1 MVLLLS
7 GTLHRLI
14 LVDYNWRLTC
24 KVRLWVNFRSHG
36 RSPTCSGTNRN
47 RVIRPGKL
55 LEAGTARR
63 KITEWD
69 IIGPGGPGT
78 TGFDRKIRRW
88 RSKRERTVEGKGI
101 KV

>member
-1 MVLLLS
+1 MADS
-7 GTLHRLI
+7 SP
-14 LVDYNWRLTC
+14 
-24 KVRLWVNFRSHG
+24 F

-88 RSKRERTVEGKGI
+88 RSKRERIVEGKG
-101 KV
+101 KTV